1 MAGGFAVKSSKSSF
15 LNQNVS
21 EEVFLLEIV
30 GTLGYSKRQSG
41 G

>member
-1 MAGGFAVKSSKSSF
+1 MALIKKDVCEYSG
-15 LNQNVS
+15 

>member
-1 MAGGFAVKSSKSSF
+1 MALIKKGVCCCSA
-15 LNQNVS
+15 

-30 GTLGYSKRQSG
+30 GALGYSKRQSG